1 MWFTYQMNFWEW
13 KTFTLQN
20 SAGHRTPAVCWE
32 WSCWPVKWS
41 LLVRPGLDTI
51 LAWLAHRQGPR
62 KPKQSPSRRFD
73 TAFPCQQRSKNVFG
87 FFWNWDIVSCPCLTQ
102 SVLGWPS
109 SRQHW
114 HKLVDL
120 VQLLTKPGEL
130 WISLSSPVDSP
141 FGSNLKMFSNPVLVN
156 CQLLTCISRLPTPAT
171 KVLHLVISLS

>member
-1 MWFTYQMNFWEW
+1 MKLLTSEMVTAGPSGAWHYLGLAGPQAGSQ
-13 KTFTLQN
+13 KTKTKSIQKVWHGLTLSTTFQ
-20 SAGHRTPAVCWE
+20 E
-32 WSCWPVKWS
+32 
-41 LLVRPGLDTI
+41 
-51 LAWLAHRQGPR
+51 
-62 KPKQSPSRRFD
+62 F
-73 TAFPCQQRSKNVFG
+73 KNVFG

-141 FGSNLKMFSNPVLVN
+141 FGSTLKMFSNPVLVN